1 MALLSLKQMSP
12 DAQALWL
19 TNAIRKCEGCSTWT
33 IKWNGDSFYER
44 EEVFQCWDH
53 EEHTMRYAPLDDE
66 LLAIGLY
73 IEWTTGA
80 NFILCVD

>member
-53 EEHTMRYAPLDDE
+53 EEQNKGQNLRRRVTLPNLHSGYKNIDA
-66 LLAIGLY
+66 
-73 IEWTTGA
+73 
-80 NFILCVD
+80 